1 MIIEIIFESEPKI
14 KDKMI
19 ELLTWMNSFQCRFCG
34 ARGHEKN
41 ACATRKTLNEQA
53 AKMGIKFAWGTMK
66 SVFYDEH
73 DYAIKVSG
81 GSSGKSSVAK
91 SRKSK

>member
-1 MIIEIIFESEPKI
+1 MITEIIFENEPKI

-19 ELLTWMNSFQCRFCG
+19 ELLSWMSSFQCRFCG

-53 AKMGIKFAWGTMK
+53 TKMGIKFAWGTMK

-73 DYAIKVSG
+73 DYAKKVSA

-91 SRKSK
+91 SWKSK